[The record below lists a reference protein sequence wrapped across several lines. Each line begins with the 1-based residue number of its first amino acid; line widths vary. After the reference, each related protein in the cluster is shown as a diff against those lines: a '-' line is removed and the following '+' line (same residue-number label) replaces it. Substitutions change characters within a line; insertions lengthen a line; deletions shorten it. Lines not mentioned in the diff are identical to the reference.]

1 MIIRN
6 RYEEI
11 YELKKA
17 GLTFKEIAKKYSI
30 SGTMARHIY
39 IKIREFKENYDSY
52 PPLRKLLPTLTQR
65 GLIHWFDDV
74 HILEHP
80 EKIIAKIKFSDISKR
95 VPCIGKIGA
104 SKLSQALIDLGYLKP
119 DDIWLKE

>member
-1 MIIRN
+1 VIIRN

-39 IKIREFKENYDSY
+39 IKIRKFKENYDSY

-119 DDIWLKE
+119 DDQWLKE

>member
-39 IKIREFKENYDSY
+39 IKIRKFKENYDSY

-119 DDIWLKE
+119 DDQWLKE

>member
-80 EKIIAKIKFSDISKR
+80 EKIIAKTRLSDLRRKA
-95 VPCIGKIGA
+95 PCIGKIGA
-104 SKLSQALIDLGYLKP
+104 NKLSQALIDLGYLKP
-119 DDIWLKE
+119 DDQWLKE

>member
-119 DDIWLKE
+119 DDQWLKE